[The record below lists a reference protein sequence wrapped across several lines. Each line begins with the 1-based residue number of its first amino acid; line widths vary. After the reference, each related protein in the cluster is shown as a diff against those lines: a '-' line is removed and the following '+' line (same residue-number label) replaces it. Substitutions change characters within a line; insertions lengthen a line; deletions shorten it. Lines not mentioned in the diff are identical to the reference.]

1 MRDLIERWQ
10 RGWAVAR
17 SLDPATDVGDG
28 LRSECHQPGRAVEY
42 VALGVAALP
51 ALCELVKQ
59 EEQVTWLTVPA
70 AEPDAAAAVLEA
82 NGLVLLKRS
91 EQLMTINLHKHPTAE
106 PPEPYQVETWLS
118 DDVIKVEVLHGNE
131 VGAQGTVGLADADAV
146 ADRIETQPEHRRRGL
161 ASAVM
166 SGLAGAAVDEGADH
180 GLLIASEQGQHL
192 YTALGWRPV
201 ASILIA
207 TTPGHTY
214 PAS

>member
-17 SLDPATDVGDG
+17 SLDPAEDVGDG
-28 LRSECHQPGRAVEY
+28 LRTECHQPGRAVEY
-42 VALGVAALP
+42 LALDVAALP
-51 ALCELVKQ
+51 ALCAQVKG

-70 AEPDAAAAVLEA
+70 ADPDAAAETIEA

-91 EQLMTINLHKHPTAE
+91 ERLMTINLHKHPTSE
-106 PPEPYQVETWLS
+106 PPAPYQLETWLS
-118 DDVIKVEVLHGNE
+118 DDVIRVEVLLDNE
-131 VGAQGTVGLADADAV
+131 VGAHGTVGLTNADAV
-146 ADRIETQPEHRRRGL
+146 ADRIETLPEHRRRGL

-207 TTPGHTY
+207 TTPGNTY
-214 PAS
+214 PTD